1 MQQPLITLPT
11 IPPQKKVRLGIKDKL
26 RRIPLGR
33 RDSPQIC
40 SKFPA
45 ISCTCLTR
53 RPVATK
59 RWSRPP
65 SRGLG
70 LLVGPS
76 LSVEASQEVLRAFV
90 LFIFVIYIFFL
101 SFCFIYYCSFC
112 VLPFCSFGS
121 VLIMPSSLL
130 VGLGSL
136 GYLRLI
142 YLTQDAL

>member
-76 LSVEASQEVLRAFV
+76 LSVEASQEVLRAFA
-90 LFIFVIYIFFL
+90 LFIFVIYIFFIL
-101 SFCFIYYCSFC
+101 LFYLLLFVLCFALLF
-112 VLPFCSFGS
+112 LRFCSDYAFVIVS
-121 VLIMPSSLL
+121 RS
-130 VGLGSL
+130 
-136 GYLRLI
+136 R
-142 YLTQDAL
+142 